1 MAEEETKDVG
11 RPPIEID
18 EVLLKK
24 AESFAASGLNQKEI
38 AKVLGM
44 GESTFYEKVKEFPE
58 FMESIEVGRSKGVAI
73 IKNKF
78 FEKAKDGD
86 NHCMTMYLK
95 NYSDLRDK
103 TELDLPSGF
112 NITIGN
118 KDAGNA

>member
-1 MAEEETKDVG
+1 MG
-11 RPPIEID
+11 RNAIEITE
-18 EVLLKK
+18 EVCKK
-24 AESFAASGLNQKEI
+24 TESLAASGLNQKEI

-44 GESTFYEKVKEFPE
+44 GESTFYEKIEKFPE
-58 FMESIEVGRSKGVAI
+58 FLESIALGRAKGVAV

-95 NYSDLRDK
+95 NYSDLTDK
-103 TELDLPSGF
+103 TELDIPKGF

-118 KDAGNA
+118 KDANNA